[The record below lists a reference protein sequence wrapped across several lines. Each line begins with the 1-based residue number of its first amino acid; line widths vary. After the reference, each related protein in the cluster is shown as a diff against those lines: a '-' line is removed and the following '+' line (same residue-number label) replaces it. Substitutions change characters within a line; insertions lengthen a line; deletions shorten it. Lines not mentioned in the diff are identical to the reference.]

1 MENKRLWDNRSLYI
15 PRLWVLCPQLR
26 LWRRASIWMIGVGT
40 RVVKGLGR
48 GACKW
53 HGTAEATLQEAIV
66 KAIYLRR
73 RK

>member
-1 MENKRLWDNRSLYI
+1 
-15 PRLWVLCPQLR
+15 
-26 LWRRASIWMIGVGT
+26 MIGVGT